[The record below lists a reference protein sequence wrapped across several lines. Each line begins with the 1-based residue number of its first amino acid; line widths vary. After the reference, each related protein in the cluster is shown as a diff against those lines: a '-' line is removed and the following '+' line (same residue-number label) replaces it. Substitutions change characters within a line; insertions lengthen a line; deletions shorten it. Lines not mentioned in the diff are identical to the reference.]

1 MGIHV
6 FKVCSCILDQT
17 NQEAIQN
24 AESVS
29 MGARLAQQC
38 LPAPERH
45 CVVLVGKKQWRRLKG
60 EGQHAAGSCRAG
72 AALLQGSPVLC
83 CISVPFPLRIPFL
96 RWSDSPVLIPAQPPE
111 LRAESGRSCSCEQVF
126 SLLILYVFL
135 SRTSLRQKSSS
146 SGLVKQHFVPVFF
159 SVILIVSGYQIMTTC
174 K

>member
-45 CVVLVGKKQWRRLKG
+45 CVVLVGNKTVEKVKG
-60 EGQHAAGSCRAG
+60 RGAARCRELPCCAG
-72 AALLQGSPVLC
+72 AALLQGSPALC
-83 CISVPFPLRIPFL
+83 CLCAFSPKNSLPQRA
-96 RWSDSPVLIPAQPPE
+96 DSTVLIPAQLPE
-111 LRAESGRSCSCEQVF
+111 LRAEIVR
-126 SLLILYVFL
+126 
-135 SRTSLRQKSSS
+135 K
-146 SGLVKQHFVPVFF
+146 VPQ
-159 SVILIVSGYQIMTTC
+159 L
-174 K
+174 